1 MSIGTKVLQFYN
13 LSKYRADESINEK
26 INKTEF
32 IELIEAN
39 KLPLYRLAKGI
50 VKNEHDIQDAVN
62 ESILKAFENLGKLK
76 NREFFKPWLMRILVN
91 ECYALLKRQKKVKLE
106 ENMTIYDLYYEENN
120 QHELMDEIDKLELE
134 FRTVLILFYYEDMS
148 IKSISEV
155 LNISQGTIKS
165 RLSRAKAKLKVILD
179 ESEGGV

>member
-1 MSIGTKVLQFYN
+1 MQFYN

-32 IELIEAN
+32 IELIETN

-106 ENMTIYDLYYEENN
+106 ENMTVYDLYYEEKN

-155 LNISQGTIKS
+155 LNISQGTVKS